1 MNLSRWI
8 GRIGRTLIGS
18 GVLILLFVAYQLWGT
33 SLQESRA
40 QRELGS
46 DFETTLNEALGD
58 GAAAISLDGVE
69 LPTALDESALAEVT
83 PAASVGGGS
92 GGTGDTTGDSGGT
105 DDARAELASGNLAST
120 RVLDTSGLP
129 GTVRNTDVP
138 PPPTAPEGEAVARI
152 VIPRID
158 LDKTVVEGVTTSA
171 LKKGP
176 GHYPGTPLPGQPGN
190 AAIAGHRTTYGAPFG
205 DLDKLEE
212 NDLIYVTTVQGS
224 FAYRVTDT
232 LIVSP
237 RDVWVLDPTDDNRLT
252 LTTCH
257 PKWTARQRM
266 IVVAELVG
274 EPATFN
280 PDALFTGG
288 TSSGARADNPD
299 DPTFNSGGD
308 TGQAAPATTTPGAS
322 TSTTAATP
330 ATSTPTA
337 STAPTTSAA
346 PTNADGGSGD
356 DPRRAVVAAGSDT
369 LEGADAG
376 LAGRSESIVPA
387 VIWGLLAAAVAL
399 GIWLLSERW
408 RRWPAYLLGAPVFL
422 VVLFVFFENISLL
435 LPANV

>member
-1 MNLSRWI
+1 M
-8 GRIGRTLIGS
+8 
-18 GVLILLFVAYQLWGT
+18 LILLFVAYQLWGT

-46 DFETTLNEALGD
+46 DFEATLNDALGEQ
-58 GAAAISLDGVE
+58 AAAISLDDVE
-69 LPTALDESALAEVT
+69 LPTALDSSATAEVT
-83 PAASVGGGS
+83 PAASVAGVS
-92 GGTGDTTGDSGGT
+92 GNDSGGDPGNDPGRGT
-105 DDARAELASGNLAST
+105 SDDPRADLASGNLGST

-129 GTVRNTDVP
+129 GTVRNTNVP
-138 PPPTAPEGEAVARI
+138 PPPPAPEGAAVARI
-152 VIPRID
+152 VIPRLD

-205 DLDKLEE
+205 DLDKLQE

-237 RDVWVLDPTDDNRLT
+237 RDIWVLDPTEDNRLT

-257 PKWTARQRM
+257 PKWTARQRL

-288 TSSGARADNPD
+288 ASSGAGADSPD
-299 DPTFNSGGD
+299 DPTFDSGGD
-308 TGQAAPATTTPGAS
+308 PVQSPPTTGADTTTPAG
-322 TSTTAATP
+322 
-330 ATSTPTA
+330 
-337 STAPTTSAA
+337 PTTSSPTETSVPTTVVAA
-346 PTNADGGSGD
+346 PGAD
-356 DPRRAVVAAGSDT
+356 PQRAVVAAPAEV

-376 LAGRSESIVPA
+376 LAGKSESIVPA

-399 GIWLLSERW
+399 GVWLLAERW

-422 VVLFVFFENISLL
+422 VVLFIFFENFSSL

>member
-1 MNLSRWI
+1 M
-8 GRIGRTLIGS
+8 
-18 GVLILLFVAYQLWGT
+18 LILLFVAYQLWGT

-40 QRELGS
+40 QQELGS
-46 DFETTLNEALGD
+46 DFQSTLNDALGEE
-58 GAAAISLDGVE
+58 AAAISLDDVE
-69 LPTALDESALAEVT
+69 LPTALDRSAISEVT
-83 PAASVGGGS
+83 PAASVGDGADGAADPS
-92 GGTGDTTGDSGGT
+92 
-105 DDARAELASGNLAST
+105 DDPRAEVASGNLSDT

-129 GTVRNTDVP
+129 GTVRNTNVP

-152 VIPRID
+152 VIPRLD

-205 DLDKLEE
+205 DLDKLEQ

-274 EPATFN
+274 EPALFN
-280 PDALFTGG
+280 PDTLFSGG
-288 TSSGARADNPD
+288 TSSGAGADNPD

-308 TGQAAPATTTPGAS
+308 PAPAPAPSPSS
-322 TSTTAATP
+322 TIEVGTDSP
-330 ATSTPTA
+330 
-337 STAPTTSAA
+337 TSAA
-346 PTNADGGSGD
+346 PTTLPTGGEPTTATTIAAESGT
-356 DPRRAVVAAGSDT
+356 DPRRAVVAVPGGT
-369 LEGADAG
+369 IEGADAG
-376 LAGRSESIVPA
+376 LAGTSESIVPA

-399 GIWLLSERW
+399 GVWLLSERW

-422 VVLFVFFENISLL
+422 VVLFIFFENFSAL